1 MARVLILF
9 AHPALEKSRVNRR
22 LVAALPERPGLTFH
36 DLYEAYPGFD
46 VDVAREQALLL
57 AHDLIVVQHPFYWYS
72 APPLLKQWEDL
83 VLEHG
88 WAYGSAGTALAGKRF
103 LCVLTAGGGAAA
115 YQREGYNRFT
125 VRELLS
131 PVEQTAR
138 LCRMEFVPP
147 YVVHGTHQMTE
158 ADIARGAE
166 RYGGLG
172 AALHDDRVDL
182 AAAARHA
189 TLNDALA
196 AAPAGAPHG
205 AAAVEAG
212 A

>member
-22 LVAALPERPGLTFH
+22 LVAALPALPGLTFH
-36 DLYEAYPGFD
+36 DLYEAYPDFA
-46 VDVAREQALLL
+46 VDVRREQALLA
-57 AHDLIVVQHPFYWYS
+57 AHDVIVFHHPFYWYS
-72 APPLLKQWEDL
+72 APPLVKQWLDL

-88 WAYGSAGTALAGKRF
+88 WAYGSAGTALAGKRL
-103 LCVLTAGGGAAA
+103 LCLLTAGGGAAA

-125 VRELLS
+125 IRELLS

-138 LCRMEFVPP
+138 LCRMEFLPP
-147 YVVHGTHQMTE
+147 YVVHGTHRLTDADVARE
-158 ADIARGAE
+158 AG
-166 RYGGLG
+166 RYRALLT
-172 AALHDDRVDL
+172 ALHDDRLDL

-189 TLNDALA
+189 TLNDALDA
-196 AAPAGAPHG
+196 LPL
-205 AAAVEAG
+205 EAT